1 MSKWG
6 TMILDSCPPELGN
19 KVAAP
24 LEVVRAAFQTIGE
37 VYGHPTRIS
46 PLLPRP
52 GLMLVGYAASAAM
65 LLEHAVWS
73 HNTKTLDREVDV
85 EVFVRW
91 VNEGGLSSSL
101 QEVLEITAGRN
112 DERPSMNSMLVYGPK
127 L

>member
-19 KVAAP
+19 KVAGP

>member
-6 TMILDSCPPELGN
+6 TKIINSCPLELRS
-19 KVAAP
+19 KVQAP
-24 LEVVRAAFQTIGE
+24 LETVKAAFQTIDE
-37 VYGHPTRIS
+37 IYGHPTGMS
-46 PLLPRP
+46 SLLPRP
-52 GLMLVGYAASAAM
+52 GLMIVGYAASATM

-73 HNTKTLDREVDV
+73 HTTKTSDRDVDA

-101 QEVLEITAGRN
+101 REVLEISTGHN
-112 DERPSMNSMLVYGPK
+112 GERISMNSMLVYGPR